1 MQSFESMRLPIERI
15 SCAPDG
21 SDVRVLLG
29 LAEGVMGH
37 FAPAQTSN
45 AITHRSVEEIWYFLT
60 GQGEMWREQNGKSEI
75 AEVSAGVFLTIPF
88 GYSIPVP
95 VHWRCSAFSRRRNHA
110 AVAG

>member
-45 AITHRSVEEIWYFLT
+45 AITHRSVE
-60 GQGEMWREQNGKSEI
+60 
-75 AEVSAGVFLTIPF
+75 
-88 GYSIPVP
+88 
-95 VHWRCSAFSRRRNHA
+95 
-110 AVAG
+110 